1 MKDYLRIY
9 EKYIK
14 KNNLIGGNDNTDIIS
29 NYVGI
34 LGTYLGGHIQD
45 TDYRKL
51 YFGKKT
57 TSIFFLDKEQLE
69 KFDVIDKLN
78 DIGKDLIYSVILD
91 KKEFAIVQKNN
102 HADQLIFLFPVGK
115 CEFYT
120 VSSFS
125 SKIMSILDMII
136 GVNELLMNKNILTV
150 HLIGHSYGMVI
161 ATLFSYLLLCIDDDK
176 FCKMNSII
184 DCVMSEYRN
193 NPDFLQIFE
202 NLKKNKV
209 FYKLHVC
216 GGGGFSLPFENEDI
230 FNYYYEKI
238 QQRYI
243 HFVIIVN
250 NQLDSLIFCNE
261 NSRKPTDIECQEMNE
276 STEPVK
282 SSNFKLM
289 TINVN
294 IKNITESTTYI
305 KTPVEIDLELGIKY
319 GKPQRKTYFIP
330 GYTPIPQLHYY
341 DFYRLI
347 ISFIY
352 SEKIMPHIIA
362 EQ

>member
-14 KNNLIGGNDNTDIIS
+14 KNNLIGGNGNADIIS

-57 TSIFFLDKEQLE
+57 TSIFSLNEEQL
-69 KFDVIDKLN
+69 KKLDVIDKLN
-78 DIGKDLIYSVILD
+78 DIGKDVNYSVISH

-102 HADQLIFLFPVGK
+102 HMDQLIFLFPVGK
-115 CEFYT
+115 CAFYT
-120 VSSFS
+120 VSSFR

-136 GVNELLMNKNILTV
+136 GVNELLINKDILTI

-161 ATLFSYLLLCIDDDK
+161 ATLFSYLLLCIDDDE

-184 DCVMSEYRN
+184 DCVISEYRD
-193 NPDFLQIFE
+193 NPDFLQIFD

-216 GGGGFSLPFENEDI
+216 GGGGFSLPFENGDI

-261 NSRKPTDIECQEMNE
+261 NNRKSTDVDCQEMDE
-276 STEPVK
+276 SEEPVK
-282 SSNFKLM
+282 SSNFKL
-289 TINVN
+289 TSINVN
-294 IKNITESTTYI
+294 IKNIAESTTDI

-319 GKPQRKTYFIP
+319 GKPHRKTSFIP
-330 GYTPIPQLHYY
+330 GYTPIPQLHNY

-347 ISFIY
+347 ISLIY

-362 EQ
+362 QQ